1 MLALQ
6 KGSLQPMQGQPYSE
20 VGAQEGGFARD
31 PNHQEDLIPDRA
43 LAKGIQ
49 DAEGAEP
56 STMPHGHRN

>member
-1 MLALQ
+1 
-6 KGSLQPMQGQPYSE
+6 MQGQPYSE

-31 PNHQEDLIPDRA
+31 PNHQEDLIPDRV

-56 STMPHGHRN
+56 NTVPHGHKN